1 MKKTILFFGLCTSV
15 LFINAQTA
23 VIVDEHAGHNH
34 AKEATKAPIKVVET
48 KASLATIDEHAGH
61 NHAKQAPV
69 AEVRPTSMTAVTEV
83 AKSVEDFLIVKEM
96 EYDFGKIPQG
106 KPVTHVFSV
115 TNSGKMP
122 FKLDNVQAS
131 CGCTTPVWDK
141 EKVIAPGTTS
151 EITVGYNAAAEG
163 PFTKPVTIT
172 YNGTQSKVITIKGT
186 VWKTPTESAPI
197 NGVINDL
204 KN

>member
-1 MKKTILFFGLCTSV
+1 MKKTILFFALCVSV
-15 LFINAQTA
+15 TLTNAQTA
-23 VIVDEHAGHNH
+23 V
-34 AKEATKAPIKVVET
+34 VV
-48 KASLATIDEHAGH
+48 DEHAGH
-61 NHAKQAPV
+61 NHAKQAAT
-69 AEVRPTSMTAVTEV
+69 AEARPASMAITNTSTELPKPM
-83 AKSVEDFLIVKEM
+83 AEDILAVKEM

-115 TNSGKMP
+115 TNSGKVS
-122 FKLDNVQAS
+122 FKLENVQAS
-131 CGCTTPVWDK
+131 CGCTTPMWDK
-141 EKVIAPGTTS
+141 EKVIAPGNSS

-186 VWKTPTESAPI
+186 VWKTPTESAPT
-197 NGVINDL
+197 NGAINDL